1 MGKIIYYM
9 SENGPTFTKPSEE
22 YEYVSREDCLD
33 FLDYLIRKGHHIEER
48 KVRGLFS
55 TFDLTR
61 HDVEMLDWIKSFPD
75 AESVYEAF
83 ARTPKN
89 RPNPNHKLM
98 PELENIYRED
108 LYEYLL
114 EKGVE
119 EAEKISD
126 IIRNGKYKQYRRHN
140 KMILSENFDL
150 WAKGCHFLPVRNT
163 FQNSFRIDYRI
174 YQNSK
179 KYEKLTEH
187 ISSITLWCENL
198 EGFRVNKDDIIDFRI
213 TDLFEAY
220 SEAGTVIHL
229 SPVEIKHQIM
239 KIRMKL
245 GTLAESQGRRYDL
258 YERLNSFNDV
268 TSIDIE
274 YENGEKK
281 EIIIKWSE
289 LSGEAHGETD
299 FNQKHI
305 CDIENGKLTGTFTS
319 TFIVDYWA
327 KKEKK
332 NEENEKTEK
341 EGNEEP
347 AEFV

>member
-1 MGKIIYYM
+1 MVGKINYYM
-9 SENGPTFTKPSEE
+9 SESGPTLIKPSEE
-22 YEYVSREDCLD
+22 YEYVSRNDCLE
-33 FLDYLIRKGHHIEER
+33 FLDYLIREGHHVEER

-61 HDVEMLDWIKSFPD
+61 RDFEMLDRIKSFPD
-75 AESVYEAF
+75 AESAYEAF
-83 ARTPKN
+83 GRTPKN

-98 PELENIYRED
+98 PELENIYREE

-114 EKGVE
+114 KNGVDD
-119 EAEKISD
+119 AEKISD
-126 IIRNGKYKQYRRHN
+126 IISNGEYKQYRRHN
-140 KMILSENFDL
+140 KIILSENFDL

-179 KYEKLTEH
+179 EYEKLTEH

-220 SEAGTVIHL
+220 SATGTVIHR

-258 YERLNSFNDV
+258 YERLNSWNDV
-268 TSIDIE
+268 TSIGIE
-274 YENGEKK
+274 YENGEQK
-281 EIIIKWSE
+281 EIPIKWSE

-299 FNQKHI
+299 FNQKHVY
-305 CDIENGKLTGTFTS
+305 DIENGKLTGTFTS
-319 TFIVDYWA
+319 TFIIDYW
-327 KKEKK
+327 EKREMK
-332 NEENEKTEK
+332 NEENDSVQIN
-341 EGNEEP
+341 GG
-347 AEFV
+347 